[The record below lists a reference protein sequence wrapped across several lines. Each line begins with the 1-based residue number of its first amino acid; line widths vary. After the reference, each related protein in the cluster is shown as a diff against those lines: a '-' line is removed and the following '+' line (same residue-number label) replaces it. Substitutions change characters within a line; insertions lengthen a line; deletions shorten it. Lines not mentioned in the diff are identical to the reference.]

1 MDAEERRK
9 KITPSEKQVNLSEE
23 SIRLGSKFGIP
34 NKTDM
39 AEIRKDPEFVAAQES
54 MKPKSTLEKTQQ
66 FLATSP
72 AAKVMTPNKSKFVKS
87 VTMNPPTG
95 ENPNMISFDL
105 GNPEKRSQFI
115 MSDPMAV
122 SMGEM
127 AADGS
132 LANESLGKIFNMAL
146 DDVDEN
152 RKARK
157 AGQKYRGLFRPVD
170 EQ

>member
-1 MDAEERRK
+1 
-9 KITPSEKQVNLSEE
+9 
-23 SIRLGSKFGIP
+23 
-34 NKTDM
+34 
-39 AEIRKDPEFVAAQES
+39 
-54 MKPKSTLEKTQQ
+54 
-66 FLATSP
+66 
-72 AAKVMTPNKSKFVKS
+72 
-87 VTMNPPTG
+87 
-95 ENPNMISFDL
+95 
-105 GNPEKRSQFI
+105 
-115 MSDPMAV
+115 MAV

-170 EQ
+170 GQ